1 MLSTVTFNGICV
13 KTNQDRHIIAKD
25 ILVLREQWGK
35 LLTSMFLSSAS
46 NRLPTLICKRIK
58 GQKDPRVLK
67 AFFRRRKAKL
77 TLLWGV
83 RESIFEF
90 K

>member
-25 ILVLREQWGK
+25 ILVLRM
-35 LLTSMFLSSAS
+35 LTSMFLSSAS
-46 NRLPTLICKRIK
+46 NGLPTLICKRIK

-83 RESIFEF
+83 RESTFEF